1 MNKLFRFMFVGLAVL
16 ALVLFVA
23 CGDDDDDDDGNGE
36 ATTPAGEATT
46 PAGAETEEPTDQ
58 AEVNLT
64 AVHGS
69 SPDFIAI
76 PTLAAW
82 DILAE
87 EGINVKQIYVEDGP
101 TAVQTVVRGDAQ
113 IITNVAANAGVL
125 AIEEGANIKM
135 LAAPQLMTWSLA
147 STPDIETIPE
157 LDGKEIAVH
166 SETSFTRTV
175 AESFAREYDMSPNI
189 IYVPGSEVR
198 AQALAN
204 GEIDATIIDLSDIAR
219 LEQVAP
225 GSFNILATL
234 GETLGDIL
242 SAPMFIDSEWA
253 EENPDIAVK
262 VAEAVILGL
271 RKLND
276 DPDYALQ
283 LAQEALPEEDPA
295 VLETLVNQYIERG
308 LWPPN
313 GVMNEETANATLQFY
328 FENDQIDVDPATAD
342 LSKYHAFDLLN
353 QALDNVGRE

>member
-1 MNKLFRFMFVGLAVL
+1 MKNLQKLIFLGLAMV
-16 ALVLFVA
+16 ALILVVA
-23 CGDDDDDDDGNGE
+23 CGDDDDDDDTGDGNGA
-36 ATTPAGEATT
+36 ATTPAGQ
-46 PAGAETEEPTDQ
+46 ETEQATDQPTDQ
-58 AEVNLT
+58 PQVNLT

-82 DILAE
+82 EILAE
-87 EGINVKQIYVEDGP
+87 EGINVEQIYVEDAP
-101 TAVQTVVRGDAQ
+101 TAIQTVVQGRAQ
-113 IITNVAANAGVL
+113 IATNIAANAGIL
-125 AIEEGANIKM
+125 AIEQGANIKM

-147 STPDIETIPE
+147 ATPDIQSIEE
-157 LDGKEIAVH
+157 LDGKQIAVH

-175 AESFAREYDMSPNI
+175 AESFAREFDISPDI

-225 GSFNILATL
+225 GSFTILATL

-262 VAEAVILGL
+262 MTEAVILAL
-271 RKLND
+271 RRLNS
-276 DPDYALQ
+276 DPEYALQ
-283 LAQEALPEEDPA
+283 LAQSALPEEDPA
-295 VLETLVNQYIERG
+295 VLETLVNQHIERG
-308 LWPPN
+308 IWPPD

-342 LSKYHAFDLLN
+342 LSQYHAFDLLN
-353 QALDNVGRE
+353 QALDNIGRE